1 MTALVSDCEE
11 ALLDVAPQRLSPRGS
26 ALENDCTLLI
36 RHVVLKKDLERYE
49 AWRMQ
54 LRANTP
60 ASNGLVAVERVKLGE
75 NKESVTF
82 LNVLR
87 FCDYAALQQHT
98 ASLGPDSEGSAY
110 NRLYREATQLGILQN
125 GPEILDSRSD
135 GESFV
140 GGEPA
145 PHVRATFDSL
155 TTARFIA
162 LTHCTAALAIT
173 MSHAHVG
180 SLCLTL

>member
-1 MTALVSDCEE
+1 MTALVADCEE
-11 ALLDVAPQRLSPRGS
+11 ALLVVAPQQLSPRGS

-60 ASNGLVAVERVKLGE
+60 AGNGLVGVERVKLGE

-87 FCDYAALQQHT
+87 FCDYAALQQHIE
-98 ASLGPDSEGSAY
+98 SLGPGSEGSAY
-110 NRLYREATQLGILQN
+110 NRLHKQATQMGILQN
-125 GPEILDSRSD
+125 GPEILDSCSD

-140 GGEPA
+140 GRGA
-145 PHVRATFDSL
+145 NS
-155 TTARFIA
+155 
-162 LTHCTAALAIT
+162 
-173 MSHAHVG
+173 
-180 SLCLTL
+180 